1 MRTQAAAALAAL
13 ALSAGAAYAGPG
25 HGTGHAAGQDHK
37 QAVASA
43 GRHAHGFSFGAP
55 GDPEKVSRTIRV
67 LARDVAFDQ
76 TEIRVRAGE
85 TVRFVL
91 VNEGVMEHEITVGDA
106 AAQSNHRA
114 MMQDMSHEAM
124 LEGGH
129 DHPNSAAA
137 APGLEAELLWTFTEK
152 GEFEFACNIPGH
164 AELGMA
170 GRLIVE

>member
-1 MRTQAAAALAAL
+1 MNKRLVAAVAAL
-13 ALSAGAAYAGPG
+13 ALSAGGAFASPG
-25 HGTGHAAGQDHK
+25 HGAGHGGSHEPAA
-37 QAVASA
+37 ATA
-43 GRHAHGFSFGAP
+43 GTDAHGFAFGAP
-55 GDPEKVSRTIRV
+55 GDPNNVSRTIRV

-91 VNEGVMEHEITVGDA
+91 VNDGALDHEITVGDA
-106 AAQSNHRA
+106 AAQSSHRA
-114 MMQDMSHEAM
+114 MMQSMSHDAM

-129 DHPNSAAA
+129 AHPNSVAA
-137 APGLEAELLWTFTEK
+137 APGLEAEFVWTFTEK